1 MLSVNVYA
9 LLACKFVSYLLTIK
23 LITMTNFNLYRD
35 FSSQKLFRKIICAS
49 VIALLLGSSA
59 TYAQDKEK
67 MKEKDKD
74 KKEMQK
80 MGPKITA
87 KDPMNIMPNG
97 PQPEWAPDIDPQ
109 MLAVIEQFKSYE
121 NPPFDGATG
130 FQYRNIKLPAN
141 AVMDLLHKTGVKPME
156 NKVDISHKILPVS
169 EKGVLVRIYKPK
181 NSNNKALPVIVYYH
195 GGGWVI
201 ADLDTYEAAPM
212 VMAEQANAVV
222 VSVAYRQAPENKFP
236 AAHEDSFEAYKWVV
250 NNAAE
255 IGGDANMIATAG
267 ESAGGNLA
275 VSVALMARER
285 GVKLPVHIVSV
296 YPIADGDIDSP
307 SYEKYAN
314 ALPLNKGFMKWFF
327 DQYVPDWQTNNDPL
341 INLIDADLSGLPATT
356 IVNAQID
363 PLENEGKVLADKL
376 KAAGVDVERKMY
388 EGVTHEFFGMNAV
401 LEQAVDA
408 QKFAVDRL
416 KKSFKK

>member
-1 MLSVNVYA
+1 MNNS
-9 LLACKFVSYLLTIK
+9 K
-23 LITMTNFNLYRD
+23 LNINRI
-35 FSSQKLFRKIICAS
+35 RKILFAS
-49 VIALLLGSSA
+49 GLVLLLIGPTSYS
-59 TYAQDKEK
+59 QDK
-67 MKEKDKD
+67 DD
-74 KKEMQK
+74 KKEAKNKEMKK
-80 MGPKITA
+80 MNPKVETN
-87 KDPMNIMPNG
+87 DPMKIMPNG
-97 PQPEWAPDIDPQ
+97 AQPDWAPNIDPQ
-109 MLAVIEQFKSYE
+109 MLAVIEQFQSYK

-141 AVMDLLHKTGVKPME
+141 AVMDLLHKTGIKPME
-156 NKVDISHKILPVS
+156 SKVDISHKILPVS

-181 NSNNKALPVIVYYH
+181 NASNKVLPVIVYYH

-201 ADLDTYEAAPM
+201 ADLDTYESSPIAL
-212 VMAEQANAVV
+212 AEKANAVV

-236 AAHEDSFEAYKWVV
+236 AAHEDSFEVYKWVV

-267 ESAGGNLA
+267 ESAGGNLSVA
-275 VSVALMARER
+275 VALMARER

-296 YPIADGDIDSP
+296 YPIADGDIQSP
-307 SYEKYAN
+307 SYEEFAN
-314 ALPLNKGFMKWFF
+314 AVPLNKGFMKWFF
-327 DQYVPDWQTNNDPL
+327 DMYLPDWQSNDYPL
-341 INLIDADLSGLPATT
+341 INLIDADLSGLPPIT

-388 EGVTHEFFGMNAV
+388 EGVTHEFFGMSAV
-401 LEQAVDA
+401 LDQAVDA

-416 KKSFKK
+416 MKTFKK

>member
-1 MLSVNVYA
+1 
-9 LLACKFVSYLLTIK
+9 
-23 LITMTNFNLYRD
+23 
-35 FSSQKLFRKIICAS
+35 
-49 VIALLLGSSA
+49 
-59 TYAQDKEK
+59 
-67 MKEKDKD
+67 MK
-74 KKEMQK
+74 
-80 MGPKITA
+80 
-87 KDPMNIMPNG
+87 IMPNG
-97 PQPEWAPDIDPQ
+97 PQPEWAPNIDPQ

-121 NPPFDGATG
+121 NPPVDGATG

-156 NKVDISHKILPVS
+156 SKVGISHKILPVS
-169 EKGVLVRIYKPK
+169 EKGVLIRIYTPK
-181 NSNNKALPVIVYYH
+181 NSENKALPVIVYYH

-212 VMAEQANAVV
+212 AMAEQANAVV

-296 YPIADGDIDSP
+296 YPIADGDIESP

-314 ALPLNKGFMKWFF
+314 ALPLSKGFMKWFF

-401 LEQAVDA
+401 LEHAVDA